1 MSHEAAKA
9 LRLPG
14 ALLELSRAAKSLRT
28 DWWGAAV
35 RASGW
40 AGRAGIQAPGIETGP
55 SLLGVGLLQQAR
67 PKLSLVARFDEEV
80 LVVQYR

>member
-1 MSHEAAKA
+1 MSHEVAKA
-9 LRLPG
+9 LRLPR

-40 AGRAGIQAPGIETGP
+40 AGRASIQGPGIGTGP
-55 SLLGVGLLQQAR
+55 FLLGVGLLQQAW

-80 LVVQYR
+80 LIVQDR